1 MLKDGKV
8 KVASVDP
15 LDDSMFAE
23 TAITA
28 ALSKYDTDK
37 YRIVGGCYEKNK
49 CMVNIFDKVKAYKE
63 NYQDSVD
70 SDPQDTSQEKV
81 IQITVGTEGIP
92 SIRYNGST
100 LSIAEVIGTLEMSKD
115 ILMKKTIDNT
125 LLQQNI
131 YNMLQGL
138 AT

>member
-1 MLKDGKV
+1 MSEDINQ
-8 KVASVDP
+8 ATINQP
-15 LDDSMFAE
+15 LE
-23 TAITA
+23 E
-28 ALSKYDTDK
+28 
-37 YRIVGGCYEKNK
+37 EKNLL
-49 CMVNIFDKVKAYKE
+49 DKVKAYKE